1 MSMKSFFSSSS
12 SWLGSL
18 SSSWLSSSSSSSS
31 LSLSSLIVETI
42 SNNILLSTI
51 TSGVVIIGTNWFLYF
66 NYKVQ
71 KFDQTITDWND
82 TEWRIEG
89 LARPCY
95 IIRYINVG
103 AFGNSSTFGNLILY
117 LLNKYSI
124 TPALDKSIQLMKD
137 ADEDDL
143 NGDIPKILCNEQA
156 RNDMTVRIENYYL
169 DIVETTHLTI
179 VGKILNYYQSSID
192 LTNHYGILKL
202 GMSSSEIS

>member
-18 SSSWLSSSSSSSS
+18 SSSWLSS
-31 LSLSSLIVETI
+31 LIVETI
-42 SNNILLSTI
+42 SNNIILSTI
-51 TSGVVIIGTNWFLYF
+51 TSGVIIGTNWFLYF

-95 IIRYINVG
+95 FVRYINVG
-103 AFGNSSTFGNLILY
+103 AFGNSSTFGNFILY
-117 LLNKYSI
+117 LLKKYSI

-137 ADEDDL
+137 ADL
-143 NGDIPKILCNEQA
+143 NIRDTGIPKILCNEQA
-156 RNDMTVRIENYYL
+156 RNEMKIRIENYYL

-192 LTNHYGILKL
+192 LTNHNGISVSYTHLTLPTK
-202 GMSSSEIS
+202 